1 MPLGTLDRTPPP
13 FFRQGPSAL
22 TKLAFFAALAVF
34 LMVADTR
41 FTLTQPLRAALATLL
56 HPTQLLLMAPLR
68 TLEQAGEHV
77 GGLRAALDR
86 EAQARAALAEQAA
99 RAAQVERLEQENER
113 LRALLGLRAALQ
125 TPSRTAQVLFEA
137 ADPFSRK
144 VVLDIGGNQG
154 VRIASPVIN
163 ERGVVGQ
170 VTRVFPL
177 SAEVTLL
184 SDKDAAI
191 PVMNLRSGQRGAA
204 FGSPAT
210 AGLEMRFV
218 AGNADVRE
226 GDELVTSGLDGIYP
240 AGLAVARVARVE
252 RRTDA
257 TFARVELDSAVPL
270 DAVRH
275 VLVLDPQRAHLP
287 AVPDEPAAPAPGN
300 GRKGRS
306 R

>member
-1 MPLGTLDRTPPP
+1 
-13 FFRQGPSAL
+13 
-22 TKLAFFAALAVF
+22 
-34 LMVADTR
+34 
-41 FTLTQPLRAALATLL
+41 
-56 HPTQLLLMAPLR
+56 
-68 TLEQAGEHV
+68 
-77 GGLRAALDR
+77 
-86 EAQARAALAEQAA
+86 
-99 RAAQVERLEQENER
+99 
-113 LRALLGLRAALQ
+113 
-125 TPSRTAQVLFEA
+125 VLFEA

-144 VVLDIGGNQG
+144 VVIDLGSNQG
-154 VRIASPVIN
+154 VRVASPVIN

-170 VTRVFPL
+170 VTRAFPL
-177 SAEVTLL
+177 SSEVTLL

-210 AGLEMRFV
+210 GGLEMRFV
-218 AGNADVRE
+218 AGSADVRE
-226 GDELVTSGLDGIYP
+226 GDELVTSGLDGVYP

-257 TFARVELDSAVPL
+257 TFARVELDSAVRL

-275 VLVLDPQRAHLP
+275 VLVLDPQHAHQPVQPEPP
-287 AVPDEPAAPAPGN
+287 AMAPEGN